1 MQKKLLLISMM
12 LIVLC
17 SLSAVSASEI
27 NGTDDAIGVDSDV
40 SAPCDIVSASEIN
53 GTDEVDSGDLLSAP
67 STSTVTVSTWSDLK
81 SACTNTTQY
90 DTIYVSGGITPPN
103 SIGKISISKSVT
115 IEGLS
120 GSYIGGTSTD
130 NAVSVGYVP
139 FYTTTNGLNITFKN
153 LNFQNIKN
161 NILIHLNGNGNYVF
175 ENCNFDNI
183 VATAWK
189 QSIIWLNYG
198 TGNITNCNF
207 TNNKLSFGTITNFYS
222 SSSSTVNNA
231 RMSISDCRFTNNQGS
246 YAPGAINNCGYMDIQ
261 NTIFENNR
269 ATNWAGAVLSYTYA
283 TTNINNTTFK
293 NNKAGWNGGA
303 IYTYSILNI
312 SNSTFEGNNCSTNT
326 GGGAIG
332 ATSYGSTYN
341 ITINN
346 CTFKNNRN
354 LNSNGYGGAI
364 AAMDAGYFHL
374 YYSTFINNTATT
386 GKAIAV
392 REGEYIHS
400 GLENDTNASVILGNP
415 VFGIAHNIF
424 VDVDAH
430 TNDANIAYISNNASY
445 IAAHNNTFY
454 TPSEYA
460 NRGNNQQSS
469 IFTDELLGLSLDDV
483 ELVGDSQDTPQWA
496 MDGFDSSNSQESPY
510 AGISN
515 GVIAWNYTGNVFSS
529 LSIDKDGRIILVN
542 NGHLLYLYTNGTVYA
557 EPLIALDDGSISPS
571 RFFSIENYSIS
582 PNNYFTIITEDNGNY
597 LLNFAETDKSISSSG
612 TTTYLGFK
620 KWADTMPV
628 NNVPLFVDKNDGKVH
643 FLCFFPDDLLVMF
656 DFNEIIRD
664 PYSEPYEGY
673 GLISSTRTP
682 TVTES
687 GIWVPTSDGIVVFDL
702 KNFGEEAAPIK
713 TISASVSSR
722 PVADANG
729 NVYFFTS
736 DSISK
741 ADSTNGVTKTQAVT
755 GGTGSRMAISSLNN
769 ALYSVNSIGTLY
781 KYSLDDLT
789 ESEVYD
795 IGTPASTIM
804 TDASGVIYV
813 GTTDGKFYAI
823 SDAGDELWSVDT
835 ESGSEVKN
843 CAMDNEGNIYF
854 YTAEN
859 KVYAINEA
867 PLADANLTFKVD
879 EKFNTTDDITFTAN
893 INSTLDGQNI
903 TFTVTGTDNDYKN
916 STNATI
922 GDGVATWDIGKLPAG
937 NYKVEAKYVSDGTFA
952 DANVENTF
960 EVTKVTPELSVNI
973 NNATVFENATITV
986 TSSNCEGNVTVK
998 VGDKYTFENV
1008 TIGEEFTLPL
1018 LPADIYDVT
1027 VTYKEDSTYAGAV
1040 NDTEKLEISKVTP
1053 ELSVNIN
1060 NGTVFENAS
1069 ITVTSSNCEGNVTV
1083 KVGDKYTYE
1092 NVVIGEEF
1100 TLPLLPIGVYDVVV
1114 TYAEDANYT
1123 GAVNDTEQLEIT
1135 KEEPMIEPYV
1145 SDDGSTVILSFDGKE
1160 SGIVYLDVADFGYYA
1175 TIEKGEAEFNIG
1187 GLEPGNYT
1195 ATVTYPGDENY
1206 KNTTFDINIEVPELL
1221 DPELEVAVNG
1231 TEVTVSLSDLASG
1244 YVLVS
1249 VGNDDFFFEYEGGPI
1264 VVDLATYLEPG
1275 NYTVDVTYSGD
1286 DYFASD
1292 SASAKLTVPE
1302 VVPLDPKLKV
1312 GVDGTVVTVTLDE
1325 LASGYVLVS
1334 VGNDDFFFEYE
1345 GGPIVVDL
1353 ATYLEPGNYTVD
1365 VTYSGDDYFAS
1376 DSASAK
1382 LTVPEV
1388 VPLDPKLKVGVDGT
1402 VVTVTLDELA
1412 SGYVLVSVGNDDFFF
1427 EYEGGPI
1434 VVDLATYLEP
1444 GNYTVDVTYS
1454 GDDYFASDSASAKLT
1469 VPKVEP
1475 KDSELKVDIK
1485 NTIITVTINENATG
1499 DVIITVG
1506 DISFIQ
1512 DASELAPIDVSN
1524 YLTNGTYPVTVEYV
1538 GDDVFAEKTLIGG
1551 KVTVPE
1557 EPVIEP
1563 KDPNLKATATNATIA
1578 VTVDKDAT
1586 GYVLVDVD
1594 GQGYYA
1600 SIKNGQATVNVI
1612 GLEEGKYQATVTY
1625 VGDDVFKAASA
1636 TVTVTVPSSGKNDTP
1651 VDPKADISISE
1662 DGVDIT
1668 LPKDATGYLLVDV
1681 DGEGYYTPVK
1691 DGKASLDLPELAP
1704 GNHTVTVTYTGDKKY
1719 DQANATKTITVEN
1732 PIETI
1737 ISENLTK
1744 VEKSADRFE
1753 AVFTDAEG
1761 NPLANTD
1768 VQFIILGKTYTRTTD
1783 ASGKAGMNINLPAGN
1798 YSVTV
1803 INPVTNE
1810 TKVNTITVLPRIE
1823 SSDLVKY
1830 FKNASQF
1837 LVKVLDDEG
1846 NPVKA
1851 GEVVTFNING
1861 VFYNRTTDS
1870 NGYAKL
1876 SINLG
1881 AGNYTITSEY
1891 KGCKA
1896 ANNIEVLPILFAKD
1910 LTKQYD
1916 KKAAFEATLVD
1927 GQGKAYANQQVE
1939 FNINGVF
1946 YKRTTDNNGVA
1957 RLNINL
1963 PVGKYIVTSSF
1974 NGFNIAN
1981 NVTVTA

>member
-1286 DYFASD
+1286 DYFASAND
-1292 SASAKLTVPE
+1292 TVKVTVPE

-1325 LASGYVLVS
+1325 LASGYVVVS
-1334 VGNDDFFFEYE
+1334 VGDESLYFEYG
-1345 GGPIVVDL
+1345 GGPIVVD
-1353 ATYLEPGNYTVD
+1353 
-1365 VTYSGDDYFAS
+1365 FS
-1376 DSASAK
+1376 D
-1382 LTVPEV
+1382 
-1388 VPLDPKLKVGVDGT
+1388 
-1402 VVTVTLDELA
+1402 
-1412 SGYVLVSVGNDDFFF
+1412 
-1427 EYEGGPI
+1427 
-1434 VVDLATYLEP
+1434 LEP

>member
-1286 DYFASD
+1286 DYFAS
-1292 SASAKLTVPE
+1292 A
-1302 VVPLDPKLKV
+1302 
-1312 GVDGTVVTVTLDE
+1312 
-1325 LASGYVLVS
+1325 
-1334 VGNDDFFFEYE
+1334 
-1345 GGPIVVDL
+1345 
-1353 ATYLEPGNYTVD
+1353 
-1365 VTYSGDDYFAS
+1365 
-1376 DSASAK
+1376 
-1382 LTVPEV
+1382 
-1388 VPLDPKLKVGVDGT
+1388 
-1402 VVTVTLDELA
+1402 
-1412 SGYVLVSVGNDDFFF
+1412 
-1427 EYEGGPI
+1427 
-1434 VVDLATYLEP
+1434 
-1444 GNYTVDVTYS
+1444 
-1454 GDDYFASDSASAKLT
+1454 
-1469 VPKVEP
+1469 
-1475 KDSELKVDIK
+1475 
-1485 NTIITVTINENATG
+1485 
-1499 DVIITVG
+1499 
-1506 DISFIQ
+1506 
-1512 DASELAPIDVSN
+1512 
-1524 YLTNGTYPVTVEYV
+1524 
-1538 GDDVFAEKTLIGG
+1538 
-1551 KVTVPE
+1551 
-1557 EPVIEP
+1557 
-1563 KDPNLKATATNATIA
+1563 
-1578 VTVDKDAT
+1578 
-1586 GYVLVDVD
+1586 
-1594 GQGYYA
+1594 
-1600 SIKNGQATVNVI
+1600 
-1612 GLEEGKYQATVTY
+1612 
-1625 VGDDVFKAASA
+1625 
-1636 TVTVTVPSSGKNDTP
+1636 NDT
-1651 VDPKADISISE
+1651 AW
-1662 DGVDIT
+1662 
-1668 LPKDATGYLLVDV
+1668 
-1681 DGEGYYTPVK
+1681 
-1691 DGKASLDLPELAP
+1691 
-1704 GNHTVTVTYTGDKKY
+1704 
-1719 DQANATKTITVEN
+1719 
-1732 PIETI
+1732 
-1737 ISENLTK
+1737 
-1744 VEKSADRFE
+1744 
-1753 AVFTDAEG
+1753 
-1761 NPLANTD
+1761 
-1768 VQFIILGKTYTRTTD
+1768 
-1783 ASGKAGMNINLPAGN
+1783 
-1798 YSVTV
+1798 
-1803 INPVTNE
+1803 
-1810 TKVNTITVLPRIE
+1810 
-1823 SSDLVKY
+1823 
-1830 FKNASQF
+1830 
-1837 LVKVLDDEG
+1837 
-1846 NPVKA
+1846 
-1851 GEVVTFNING
+1851 
-1861 VFYNRTTDS
+1861 
-1870 NGYAKL
+1870 
-1876 SINLG
+1876 
-1881 AGNYTITSEY
+1881 
-1891 KGCKA
+1891 
-1896 ANNIEVLPILFAKD
+1896 
-1910 LTKQYD
+1910 
-1916 KKAAFEATLVD
+1916 
-1927 GQGKAYANQQVE
+1927 
-1939 FNINGVF
+1939 
-1946 YKRTTDNNGVA
+1946 
-1957 RLNINL
+1957 
-1963 PVGKYIVTSSF
+1963 
-1974 NGFNIAN
+1974 
-1981 NVTVTA
+1981 

>member
-40 SAPCDIVSASEIN
+40 SAPCDIVGASEIN

-835 ESGSEVKN
+835 ESGSEIKN

-1286 DYFASD
+1286 DYFASAND
-1292 SASAKLTVPE
+1292 TVKVTVPE

-1325 LASGYVLVS
+1325 LASGYVVVS
-1334 VGNDDFFFEYE
+1334 VGDESLYFEYG
-1345 GGPIVVDL
+1345 GGPIVVD
-1353 ATYLEPGNYTVD
+1353 
-1365 VTYSGDDYFAS
+1365 FS
-1376 DSASAK
+1376 D
-1382 LTVPEV
+1382 
-1388 VPLDPKLKVGVDGT
+1388 
-1402 VVTVTLDELA
+1402 
-1412 SGYVLVSVGNDDFFF
+1412 
-1427 EYEGGPI
+1427 
-1434 VVDLATYLEP
+1434 LEP

>member
-1231 TEVTVSLSDLASG
+1231 TEVIVSLSDLASG

-1249 VGNDDFFFEYEGGPI
+1249 VGNDDFFFEYKGEPI
-1264 VVDLATYLEPG
+1264 VVDLADLKPG

-1286 DYFASD
+1286 DYFASAND
-1292 SASAKLTVPE
+1292 TVKVTVPE

-1325 LASGYVLVS
+1325 LASGYVVVS
-1334 VGNDDFFFEYE
+1334 VGDESLYFEYG
-1345 GGPIVVDL
+1345 GGPIVVD
-1353 ATYLEPGNYTVD
+1353 
-1365 VTYSGDDYFAS
+1365 FS
-1376 DSASAK
+1376 D
-1382 LTVPEV
+1382 
-1388 VPLDPKLKVGVDGT
+1388 
-1402 VVTVTLDELA
+1402 
-1412 SGYVLVSVGNDDFFF
+1412 
-1427 EYEGGPI
+1427 
-1434 VVDLATYLEP
+1434 LEP

-1803 INPVTNE
+1803 INQVTNE

>member
-1231 TEVTVSLSDLASG
+1231 TEVIVSLSDLASG

-1286 DYFASD
+1286 DYFASAND
-1292 SASAKLTVPE
+1292 TVKVTVPE

-1325 LASGYVLVS
+1325 LASGYVVVS
-1334 VGNDDFFFEYE
+1334 VGDESLYFEYG
-1345 GGPIVVDL
+1345 GGPIVVD
-1353 ATYLEPGNYTVD
+1353 
-1365 VTYSGDDYFAS
+1365 FS
-1376 DSASAK
+1376 D
-1382 LTVPEV
+1382 
-1388 VPLDPKLKVGVDGT
+1388 
-1402 VVTVTLDELA
+1402 
-1412 SGYVLVSVGNDDFFF
+1412 
-1427 EYEGGPI
+1427 
-1434 VVDLATYLEP
+1434 LEP

>member
-1286 DYFASD
+1286 DYFASAND
-1292 SASAKLTVPE
+1292 TVKVTVPEVVPLDPKLKVGVDGTVVTVSLSDLASGYVLVSVGNDDFFFEYKGEPIVVDLADLKPGNYTVDVTYSGDDYFASANDTVKVTVPE

-1325 LASGYVLVS
+1325 LASGYVVVS
-1334 VGNDDFFFEYE
+1334 VGDESLYFEYG
-1345 GGPIVVDL
+1345 GGPIVVD
-1353 ATYLEPGNYTVD
+1353 
-1365 VTYSGDDYFAS
+1365 FS
-1376 DSASAK
+1376 D
-1382 LTVPEV
+1382 
-1388 VPLDPKLKVGVDGT
+1388 
-1402 VVTVTLDELA
+1402 
-1412 SGYVLVSVGNDDFFF
+1412 
-1427 EYEGGPI
+1427 
-1434 VVDLATYLEP
+1434 LEP

>member
-1249 VGNDDFFFEYEGGPI
+1249 VGNDDFFFEYKGEPI
-1264 VVDLATYLEPG
+1264 VVDLADLKPG

-1286 DYFASD
+1286 DYFASAND
-1292 SASAKLTVPE
+1292 TVKVTVPE

-1325 LASGYVLVS
+1325 LASGYVVVS
-1334 VGNDDFFFEYE
+1334 VGDESLYFEYG
-1345 GGPIVVDL
+1345 GGPIVVD
-1353 ATYLEPGNYTVD
+1353 
-1365 VTYSGDDYFAS
+1365 FS
-1376 DSASAK
+1376 D
-1382 LTVPEV
+1382 
-1388 VPLDPKLKVGVDGT
+1388 
-1402 VVTVTLDELA
+1402 
-1412 SGYVLVSVGNDDFFF
+1412 
-1427 EYEGGPI
+1427 
-1434 VVDLATYLEP
+1434 LEP

>member
-1231 TEVTVSLSDLASG
+1231 TEVIVSLSDLASG

-1286 DYFASD
+1286 DYFASAND
-1292 SASAKLTVPE
+1292 TVKTVPE

-1325 LASGYVLVS
+1325 LASGYVVVS
-1334 VGNDDFFFEYE
+1334 VGDESLYFEYG
-1345 GGPIVVDL
+1345 GGPIVVD
-1353 ATYLEPGNYTVD
+1353 
-1365 VTYSGDDYFAS
+1365 FS
-1376 DSASAK
+1376 D
-1382 LTVPEV
+1382 
-1388 VPLDPKLKVGVDGT
+1388 
-1402 VVTVTLDELA
+1402 
-1412 SGYVLVSVGNDDFFF
+1412 
-1427 EYEGGPI
+1427 
-1434 VVDLATYLEP
+1434 LEP

-1803 INPVTNE
+1803 INQVTNE

>member
-1286 DYFASD
+1286 DYFASAND
-1292 SASAKLTVPE
+1292 TV
-1302 VVPLDPKLKV
+1302 KV
-1312 GVDGTVVTVTLDE
+1312 
-1325 LASGYVLVS
+1325 
-1334 VGNDDFFFEYE
+1334 
-1345 GGPIVVDL
+1345 
-1353 ATYLEPGNYTVD
+1353 
-1365 VTYSGDDYFAS
+1365 
-1376 DSASAK
+1376 
-1382 LTVPEV
+1382 TVPEV

>member
-557 EPLIALDDGSISPS
+557 EPLIALDDGSINPS

-1231 TEVTVSLSDLASG
+1231 TEVIVSLSDLASG

-1249 VGNDDFFFEYEGGPI
+1249 VGNDDFFFEYKGEPI
-1264 VVDLATYLEPG
+1264 VVDLADLKPG

-1286 DYFASD
+1286 DYFASAND
-1292 SASAKLTVPE
+1292 TVKVTVPE

-1325 LASGYVLVS
+1325 LASGYVVVS
-1334 VGNDDFFFEYE
+1334 VGDESLYFEYG
-1345 GGPIVVDL
+1345 GGPIVVD
-1353 ATYLEPGNYTVD
+1353 
-1365 VTYSGDDYFAS
+1365 FS
-1376 DSASAK
+1376 D
-1382 LTVPEV
+1382 
-1388 VPLDPKLKVGVDGT
+1388 
-1402 VVTVTLDELA
+1402 
-1412 SGYVLVSVGNDDFFF
+1412 
-1427 EYEGGPI
+1427 
-1434 VVDLATYLEP
+1434 LEP

>member
-1083 KVGDKYTYE
+1083 KVGD
-1092 NVVIGEEF
+1092 
-1100 TLPLLPIGVYDVVV
+1100 LPLLPIGVYDVVV

-1286 DYFASD
+1286 DYFASAND
-1292 SASAKLTVPE
+1292 TVKVTVPE

-1325 LASGYVLVS
+1325 LASGYVVVS
-1334 VGNDDFFFEYE
+1334 VGDESLYFEYG
-1345 GGPIVVDL
+1345 GGPIVVD
-1353 ATYLEPGNYTVD
+1353 
-1365 VTYSGDDYFAS
+1365 FS
-1376 DSASAK
+1376 D
-1382 LTVPEV
+1382 
-1388 VPLDPKLKVGVDGT
+1388 
-1402 VVTVTLDELA
+1402 
-1412 SGYVLVSVGNDDFFF
+1412 
-1427 EYEGGPI
+1427 
-1434 VVDLATYLEP
+1434 LEP

>member
-103 SIGKISISKSVT
+103 SIGKISS
-115 IEGLS
+115 
-120 GSYIGGTSTD
+120 
-130 NAVSVGYVP
+130 YVP

-835 ESGSEVKN
+835 ESGSEIKN

-1053 ELSVNIN
+1053 EL
-1060 NGTVFENAS
+1060 
-1069 ITVTSSNCEGNVTV
+1069 C
-1083 KVGDKYTYE
+1083 Y
-1092 NVVIGEEF
+1092 
-1100 TLPLLPIGVYDVVV
+1100 
-1114 TYAEDANYT
+1114 
-1123 GAVNDTEQLEIT
+1123 
-1135 KEEPMIEPYV
+1135 
-1145 SDDGSTVILSFDGKE
+1145 
-1160 SGIVYLDVADFGYYA
+1160 
-1175 TIEKGEAEFNIG
+1175 
-1187 GLEPGNYT
+1187 
-1195 ATVTYPGDENY
+1195 
-1206 KNTTFDINIEVPELL
+1206 
-1221 DPELEVAVNG
+1221 
-1231 TEVTVSLSDLASG
+1231 
-1244 YVLVS
+1244 
-1249 VGNDDFFFEYEGGPI
+1249 
-1264 VVDLATYLEPG
+1264 
-1275 NYTVDVTYSGD
+1275 
-1286 DYFASD
+1286 
-1292 SASAKLTVPE
+1292 
-1302 VVPLDPKLKV
+1302 
-1312 GVDGTVVTVTLDE
+1312 
-1325 LASGYVLVS
+1325 
-1334 VGNDDFFFEYE
+1334 
-1345 GGPIVVDL
+1345 
-1353 ATYLEPGNYTVD
+1353 
-1365 VTYSGDDYFAS
+1365 
-1376 DSASAK
+1376 
-1382 LTVPEV
+1382 
-1388 VPLDPKLKVGVDGT
+1388 
-1402 VVTVTLDELA
+1402 
-1412 SGYVLVSVGNDDFFF
+1412 
-1427 EYEGGPI
+1427 
-1434 VVDLATYLEP
+1434 
-1444 GNYTVDVTYS
+1444 
-1454 GDDYFASDSASAKLT
+1454 
-1469 VPKVEP
+1469 
-1475 KDSELKVDIK
+1475 
-1485 NTIITVTINENATG
+1485 
-1499 DVIITVG
+1499 
-1506 DISFIQ
+1506 
-1512 DASELAPIDVSN
+1512 
-1524 YLTNGTYPVTVEYV
+1524 
-1538 GDDVFAEKTLIGG
+1538 
-1551 KVTVPE
+1551 
-1557 EPVIEP
+1557 
-1563 KDPNLKATATNATIA
+1563 
-1578 VTVDKDAT
+1578 
-1586 GYVLVDVD
+1586 
-1594 GQGYYA
+1594 
-1600 SIKNGQATVNVI
+1600 
-1612 GLEEGKYQATVTY
+1612 
-1625 VGDDVFKAASA
+1625 
-1636 TVTVTVPSSGKNDTP
+1636 
-1651 VDPKADISISE
+1651 
-1662 DGVDIT
+1662 
-1668 LPKDATGYLLVDV
+1668 
-1681 DGEGYYTPVK
+1681 
-1691 DGKASLDLPELAP
+1691 
-1704 GNHTVTVTYTGDKKY
+1704 
-1719 DQANATKTITVEN
+1719 
-1732 PIETI
+1732 
-1737 ISENLTK
+1737 
-1744 VEKSADRFE
+1744 
-1753 AVFTDAEG
+1753 
-1761 NPLANTD
+1761 
-1768 VQFIILGKTYTRTTD
+1768 
-1783 ASGKAGMNINLPAGN
+1783 
-1798 YSVTV
+1798 
-1803 INPVTNE
+1803 
-1810 TKVNTITVLPRIE
+1810 
-1823 SSDLVKY
+1823 
-1830 FKNASQF
+1830 
-1837 LVKVLDDEG
+1837 
-1846 NPVKA
+1846 
-1851 GEVVTFNING
+1851 
-1861 VFYNRTTDS
+1861 
-1870 NGYAKL
+1870 
-1876 SINLG
+1876 
-1881 AGNYTITSEY
+1881 
-1891 KGCKA
+1891 C
-1896 ANNIEVLPILFAKD
+1896 
-1910 LTKQYD
+1910 
-1916 KKAAFEATLVD
+1916 
-1927 GQGKAYANQQVE
+1927 
-1939 FNINGVF
+1939 
-1946 YKRTTDNNGVA
+1946 
-1957 RLNINL
+1957 
-1963 PVGKYIVTSSF
+1963 
-1974 NGFNIAN
+1974 
-1981 NVTVTA
+1981 

>member
-557 EPLIALDDGSISPS
+557 EPLIALDDGSINPS

-1286 DYFASD
+1286 DYFASAND
-1292 SASAKLTVPE
+1292 TVKVTVPE

-1325 LASGYVLVS
+1325 LASGYVVVS
-1334 VGNDDFFFEYE
+1334 VGDESLYFEYG
-1345 GGPIVVDL
+1345 GGPIVVD
-1353 ATYLEPGNYTVD
+1353 
-1365 VTYSGDDYFAS
+1365 FS
-1376 DSASAK
+1376 D
-1382 LTVPEV
+1382 
-1388 VPLDPKLKVGVDGT
+1388 
-1402 VVTVTLDELA
+1402 
-1412 SGYVLVSVGNDDFFF
+1412 
-1427 EYEGGPI
+1427 
-1434 VVDLATYLEP
+1434 LEP